1 MWTRKTMAKVTMLGR
16 KAIMEES
23 DMVKRIRKNNTREKE
38 IVQALEKN
46 DGTAWE
52 EDKVAYIEGR
62 IYMPNNKEL
71 KEEILK
77 KHHDPVDIR
86 HPG

>member
-46 DGTAWE
+46 DGTA
-52 EDKVAYIEGR
+52 
-62 IYMPNNKEL
+62 
-71 KEEILK
+71 
-77 KHHDPVDIR
+77 
-86 HPG
+86 